1 MAVAGDISI
10 TGNISVTGT
19 TTAQANANTL
29 VGSTL
34 SSNVLVSSLT
44 SVGTLSSLA
53 VSGNASANNVSVTN
67 DLSIGGNLS
76 VTGNIITVNTST
88 LLVEDNVIKLNSGT
102 SASPTENASLTIER
116 GTSSDVSIR
125 WNETSDT
132 WQLTN
137 DGSTYADIQS
147 NITAGSGL
155 AKAGNTINIVTASS
169 DRVVVNAA
177 NIDLASVTQTNTS
190 GSNGISFVQSHA
202 VDSYGRITGTVTAN
216 VRDAS
221 TTVKGIASFNTADF
235 SVTDGEVTIKSNGV
249 DNAQLVNSS
258 FTINGTTISLGDIS
272 TVTANA
278 NTLTG
283 STLPLGVIGSSLTSV
298 GTLTI
303 GVWNATAIAIQY
315 GGTGASSAMQAIN
328 NLLPDQTGNIGKT
341 LRSNGSAAYW
351 SVLSLDDLNDVTA
364 NSNTSGDFL
373 RFSSGQWI
381 NTTASLDDLSDVAI
395 SAPTLNQVVRYNGS
409 TWVNQTVDIAPSADP
424 SFTGTV
430 TANAISANTL
440 VLGLTANVGSNLN
453 VTGHANVTGNLT
465 VSNSVVIS
473 GNLTVSGTTTTVNTA
488 TLNVAD
494 NIITLNSDF
503 VFASGAP
510 IENAGVEVLRGNAS
524 TVAVR
529 WNETS
534 DLWELTEDGTNY
546 DVISKSVQFNQQIAS
561 YTLVRADRSKLI
573 EINNASAVTL
583 TVPADNSV
591 NFPVGTEVRVLQT
604 GAGQITLTPASGVT
618 INATPGLK
626 LRAQWSS
633 ANLVKRAANT
643 WVALGDLS
651 A

>member
-1 MAVAGDISI
+1 M
-10 TGNISVTGT
+10 
-19 TTAQANANTL
+19 
-29 VGSTL
+29 
-34 SSNVLVSSLT
+34 
-44 SVGTLSSLA
+44 
-53 VSGNASANNVSVTN
+53 
-67 DLSIGGNLS
+67 
-76 VTGNIITVNTST
+76 
-88 LLVEDNVIKLNSGT
+88 VEDTVIKLNSGA
-102 SASPTENASLTIER
+102 SGSPTENASVTVER
-116 GTSSDVSIR
+116 GSSSDVSIR

-147 NITAGSGL
+147 NIAAGSGL
-155 AKAGNTINIVTASS
+155 SKAGNTINIVTASS

-190 GSNGISFVQSHA
+190 GSNGISFVQSHSI
-202 VDSYGRITGTVTAN
+202 DTYGRVTGTVTAN
-216 VRDAS
+216 IRDAS
-221 TTVKGIASFNTADF
+221 TTVKGIASFNSGDF
-235 SVTDGEVTIKSNGV
+235 SATDGEITIKSGGV
-249 DNAQLVNSS
+249 DNSQLVNSS

-283 STLPLGVIGSSLTSV
+283 STLPSGVLGSSLTSV

-303 GVWNATAIAIQY
+303 GTWNATAVAIQY
-315 GGTGASSAMQAIN
+315 GGTGASTATEAIN
-328 NLLPDQTGNIGKT
+328 NLLPSQAGSTGKI

-351 SVLSLDDLNDVTA
+351 SVYSLDDLNDVTA

-373 RFSSGQWI
+373 RFSSGEWR
-381 NTTASLDDLSDVAI
+381 NSTAALDDLSDVTI
-395 SAPTLNQVVRYNGS
+395 STASTNQFIRYNGT
-409 TWVNQTVDIAPSADP
+409 TWINQTVDTAPSANP
-424 SFTGTV
+424 TFTGTLSANV
-430 TANAISANTL
+430 ISATSLSTTANA
-440 VLGLTANVGSNLN
+440 NVGTTLN
-453 VTGHANVTGNLT
+453 VTGITTLVGNVSCSNNVT
-465 VSNSVVIS
+465 IS
-473 GNLTVSGTTTTVNTA
+473 GNLTVSGTTTTINTA
-488 TLNVAD
+488 TLSVAD

-503 VFASGAP
+503 TAASGAP
-510 IENAGVEVLRGNAS
+510 TENAGVEVLRGNAS

-546 DVISKSVQFNQQIAS
+546 DVISKSVQFNQQTAS
-561 YTLVRADRSKLI
+561 YTLVRADRSKLV
-573 EINNASAVTL
+573 EINSASATTL

-604 GAGQITLTPASGVT
+604 GAGQITLTAAAGVT